1 MSNKHLKM
9 GLFKITA
16 KLNDRGSVE
25 LDRDYV
31 EPDQFVRAMEKDLP
45 SYEGT
50 FKVASLLRYLK
61 SVGNEMM
68 EKSSRYI

>member
-1 MSNKHLKM
+1 MD
-9 GLFKITA
+9 LFKITA
-16 KLNDRGSVE
+16 KLNDKGSVE
-25 LDRDYV
+25 LDMDYV
-31 EPDQFVRAMEKDLP
+31 EPDQFVRVMEKDLP

-61 SVGNEMM
+61 SVGNEML

>member
-9 GLFKITA
+9 DLFKITA
-16 KLNDRGSVE
+16 KLNDKGSVE
-25 LDRDYV
+25 LDMDYV

>member
-9 GLFKITA
+9 ALFKITA
-16 KLNDRGSVE
+16 KLNDKGSVE
-25 LDRDYV
+25 LDMDYV